1 MATKLSPALMSEE
14 DDLERLRAQQFAV
27 WRWIKVHISPPPPVH
42 RYAGI
47 LTIKGQS
54 LVFRGIDVRERK
66 DFEKMIPLNKIAEV
80 SLGLDERSK
89 GNHNGSFVAGEPK
102 SLVIRYRQNG
112 REDTNYFI
120 TNFPGLSRRVD
131 GNQYWYETL
140 KAAINHTS

>member
-1 MATKLSPALMSEE
+1 MITKVSPALMSEE
-14 DDLERLRAQQFAV
+14 DDLQRLRVQQFAG
-27 WRWIKVHISPPPPVH
+27 WRWIKAHISPPPPVH
-42 RYAGI
+42 RYAGL

-66 DFEKMIPLNKIAEV
+66 DFEKMIPLNKITEV

-89 GNHNGSFVAGEPK
+89 GNHNGSFVGGEPK
-102 SLVIRYRQNG
+102 PLVIRYRQND
-112 REDTNYFI
+112 REETDYFI

-140 KAAINHTS
+140 RDQIDHN